1 MRTTEQRLRNIVVDS
16 LGIAEDEVSRDANFI
31 EDLGADSLDII
42 ILVVDAEKEFS
53 IRIPDADVDKIHTF
67 GEAVDYINQ
76 FPESKDYGKE

>member
-1 MRTTEQRLRNIVVDS
+1 MRATEQRLKSIVIDRLGVEDS
-16 LGIAEDEVSRDANFI
+16 EVSRDANFI
-31 EDLGADSLDII
+31 EDLDADSLDIA
-42 ILVVDAEKEFS
+42 ILVMDVEKEFS